1 MSMPVPQ
8 PQMRPA
14 RSARMATGVAG
25 LDHLLEGGLI
35 RGNSLLLE
43 GPPGSG
49 KSTLAL
55 RVLYE
60 GVVRYREPGLII
72 TFEEFPRQL
81 YQDALQS
88 GMDLQALERQGLLRV
103 LWTPPGKVLEG
114 FSGKNDLISKVI
126 EELAVKRLV
135 IDSITHFKR
144 VATSEL
150 ELREILARILSHL
163 KIKGI
168 NAVLIKELERIDDR
182 SIAFEEYL
190 VDASIRLHNQPTASA
205 QNTRLIE
212 VRKTR
217 GQGHVSG
224 RHPFEMGPG
233 GFRVYPRLR
242 PSDVL
247 RACPR
252 LERAAAP
259 SRISIGVPWVDDMLC
274 GGLWKGSLNLLAGNP
289 GTGKSVLAQCFL
301 EAGLARGELALMVT
315 IRSTPEQVLRQAAS
329 LGMQWDLAR
338 RAGMLR
344 LLDFHPAELCVE
356 RMLDE
361 LIRAVNKARPDRLVF
376 DSIDDLE
383 RALRDADRVQDEV
396 VLLTSVF
403 DAAGTTSLVLD
414 ERRPG
419 PGMRPDDISEYAHIA
434 RSVVQLV
441 TVTEGSRQRRLIS
454 IGKHAG
460 SDHCKDLLGYVID
473 AQGFRPE
480 PPTS

>member
-1 MSMPVPQ
+1 MSIAAAAVGIAP
-8 PQMRPA
+8 
-14 RSARMATGVAG
+14 RMVTGIAG

-35 RGNSLLLE
+35 RGNSLLVE

-49 KSTLAL
+49 KSTLAT

-60 GVVRYREPGLII
+60 GMVRYREPALII

-88 GMDLQALERQGLLRV
+88 GMDLQALERRGLLRV
-103 LWTPPGKVLEG
+103 LWTPPAKVLEG
-114 FSGKNDLISKVI
+114 FSGKDDLITKI
-126 EELAVKRLV
+126 IDEMGVKRLV

-168 NAVLIKELERIDDR
+168 NAFLIKELERIDDR

-190 VDASIRLHNQPTASA
+190 VDASIRLHNQPAASA
-205 QNTRLIE
+205 QNIRSIE

-224 RHPFEMGPG
+224 RHPFEMGPK

-242 PSDVL
+242 PSDVT

-252 LERAAAP
+252 LERDVLP
-259 SRISIGVPWVDDMLC
+259 SRVSIGIPWVDEMLG
-274 GGLWKGSLNLLAGNP
+274 GGLWKGSLNLLAGAP
-289 GTGKSVLAQCFL
+289 GTGKSVVGQYFL
-301 EAGLARGELALMVT
+301 DAGLSRGEPALMVT
-315 IRSTPEQVLRQAAS
+315 IRSTPAQVLRQAAS
-329 LGMQWDLAR
+329 LGMHWDLAHR
-338 RAGMLR
+338 SGVLR

-361 LIRAVNKARPDRLVF
+361 LIRAVNQTRPERLVF

-414 ERRPG
+414 ERRPVNG
-419 PGMRPDDISEYAHIA
+419 TRASHTSDYAHLA
-434 RSVVQLV
+434 RSVIQLA
-441 TVTEGSRQRRLIS
+441 TDTEGVRQRRLVS
-454 IGKHAG
+454 IAKHAG
-460 SDHCKDLLGYVID
+460 SEHSKELLAYVID
-473 AQGFRPE
+473 AGGFRPE
-480 PPTS
+480 TDAP